1 MPLSDWL
8 RRRRVAEPGGAPA
21 EVAIGG
27 AVRPPVDRRG
37 LAKSGTL
44 GAAVFLVL
52 ALAVIVNYFG
62 WKYHQRLDWTESD
75 FYSLSQ
81 RTEQVLAG
89 LEEDVVVT
97 VFLDPGDELFEPS
110 RELLARYDAASPRL
124 SVRVMDPERNLLE
137 ARQLAAD
144 YGLDRPAVVF
154 ASGDERRVVP
164 STDLAEYDWS
174 AAQFG
179 GGEPE
184 IQAFR
189 GEQQFT
195 RALVELTER
204 ERPKVVFTVGHG
216 ELSLDDRA
224 GTGLQELQRLLGADS
239 FELEEWAS
247 LGAEAVPEG
256 TDLLVIAG
264 PTATF
269 LAPELDLLARYL
281 DGGGAL
287 LALLDPPLVGGAD
300 SRIGR
305 IGLEEWLAGYG
316 VDLGSNVVVD
326 PEATLPIFGAETF
339 FASNYPQPHPVN
351 RPLRDAELPVLLRL
365 SRSVGTSGPPPGHR
379 AVELLASSAE
389 AWGETDLADARRSE
403 DDLAGPVPLAV
414 VVAPE
419 EAGDGD
425 DPVAEEDLLAE
436 EGEGAETAADELAAE
451 GDPAAGDGGF
461 RLVVVGDSD
470 FATDLFLG
478 QNFGNQVLLTS
489 AVNWLVER
497 QALVGIPP
505 RETERVGLTL
515 SSGELRG
522 LYLLALVALPGLG
535 LVGGLFVHFR
545 RRR

>member
-1 MPLSDWL
+1 MALRGLLW
-8 RRRRVAEPGGAPA
+8 RRRAVETGEPGGAPA
-21 EVAIGG
+21 EAAIGG

-44 GAAVFLVL
+44 GAAVLLVL
-52 ALAVIVNYFG
+52 ALVVIVNYFG
-62 WKYHQRLDWTESD
+62 WKYHQRLDWTESEL
-75 FYSLSQ
+75 YSLSE
-81 RTEQVLAG
+81 RTGQVLAE
-89 LEEDVVVT
+89 LDDDVVVT
-97 VFLDPGDELFEPS
+97 VFLDPGDELFEPV

-137 ARQLAAD
+137 AQQLVAE
-144 YGLDRPAVVF
+144 YQLDRPAVVF
-154 ASGDERRVVP
+154 AAGNERRVVP
-164 STDLAEYDWS
+164 ATDLAEYDWS

-179 GGEPE
+179 GGQPE
-184 IQAFR
+184 MLAFR

-216 ELSLDDRA
+216 ELSLDDRGA
-224 GTGLQELQRLLGADS
+224 TGLQEVQRLLGADS
-239 FELEEWAS
+239 FEFEEWAS
-247 LGAEAVPEG
+247 LGAESVPEG

-269 LAPELDLLARYL
+269 LEPELDLLAQYL
-281 DGGGAL
+281 DGGGRL
-287 LALLDPPLVGGAD
+287 LALLDPPLTGGAE

-305 IGLEEWLAGYG
+305 IGIEEWLAGYG
-316 VDLGSNVVVD
+316 VELGSNVVVD
-326 PEATLPIFGAETF
+326 PAATLPTFGAETF
-339 FASNYPQPHPVN
+339 FATNYPDPHPIN
-351 RPLRDAELPVLLRL
+351 RPLRDGELPVLLRL
-365 SRSVGTSGPPPGHR
+365 SRSVGTGRPPPGHR
-379 AVELLASSAE
+379 ALELLASSSE

-403 DDLAGPVPLAV
+403 DDLAGPVPLGV

-419 EAGDGD
+419 GD
-425 DPVAEEDLLAE
+425 DEDAVAEEDLLAE
-436 EGEGAETAADELAAE
+436 EGEGAEAGGADA
-451 GDPAAGDGGF
+451 PTAGDGGF
-461 RLVVVGDSD
+461 RLVVIGDSD

-478 QNFGNQVLLTS
+478 QSRANQVLLTS

-497 QALVGIPP
+497 HALVGIPP

-515 SSGELRG
+515 SSADLRA